1 MPREIAKIAE
11 NVYVKTDSRGTNLGL
26 IATSE
31 GPVLIDTPLIP
42 RESREWLDQI
52 HDLTGMDPIYTIN
65 TDHHKGHALGNVF
78 FGGISVA
85 HAVAW
90 KHMRGYGDNFKQRL
104 SDRYRDK
111 DPETSKEL
119 LDLDIR
125 LPELTFHDRM
135 TLYLGET
142 TVKIIS
148 VGGHTPASS
157 LVLVPEAR
165 VVFAGDVVVCNMH
178 PFMAQSDSR
187 EWLDALTLIRRL
199 PIDRLVPGHGATCG
213 KEATEP
219 LSEYIRLARA
229 KVRQQYRAGKSKAES
244 SSNVLPEIVSLF
256 PRKPTTG
263 VKLEAK
269 IKSGLGH
276 IYDEYRRAD
285 DQRAKEGKLAKTE

>member
-1 MPREIAKIAE
+1 MKKIAQG
-11 NVYVKTDSRGTNLGL
+11 VYIKTDSRGTKLGL
-26 IATSE
+26 IVTSE
-31 GPVLIDTPLIP
+31 GPVLVDTPLIP
-42 RESREWLDQI
+42 RESREWLEQI
-52 HDLTGMDPIYTIN
+52 VDLTGRNPIYVIN

-78 FGGISVA
+78 FGATTIA

-90 KHMRGYGDNFKQRL
+90 KHMRGYGDNFRQRL

-111 DPETSKEL
+111 DPQTSRDL
-119 LDLDIR
+119 LALKIQ

-135 TLYLGET
+135 TLFLGDT
-142 TVKIIS
+142 TVKIIH

-178 PFMAQSDSR
+178 PFMAQSNSR
-187 EWLDALTLIRRL
+187 EWLDALTLIRRM
-199 PIDRLVPGHGATCG
+199 PIDTLVPGHGDTCG

-219 LSEYIRLARA
+219 LSEYIRFARS
-229 KVRQQYRAGKSKAES
+229 KVRHQYRIGKSKAES
-244 SSNVLPEIVSLF
+244 SSAVLPEIVSLF
-256 PRKPTTG
+256 PRKPSTG

-276 IYDEYRRAD
+276 IYDEFKRAD
-285 DQRAKEGKLAKTE
+285 EHKAALAVSPAKE